1 MNEVVFTPVIF
12 CHRRERFPIN
22 AFFVYAQTAPFGFVL
37 KNLMGKLID
46 AGTGLA
52 RTGVTGD
59 EPAPAELI
67 PFPSQAAELR
77 DMACSHA

>member
-1 MNEVVFTPVIF
+1 MNEVVFTPIMF
-12 CHRRERFPIN
+12 RHRRERLPID
-22 AFFVYAQTAPFGFVL
+22 AFFVYAKAAPFRFVL
-37 KNLMGKLID
+37 KNLMGQLID

-77 DMACSHA
+77 DMGCSDS